1 MGASSRWR
9 GPITPAGP
17 GVLLRPS
24 LISFPAGGLP
34 ACCPCLRP
42 TCLGDSWGPSPGVL
56 PFLGADLPVITAE
69 GSGAGPQ
76 ELRGPARATWPL
88 RASVHQIQ
96 GTFVFL
102 PRAYHSPWH
111 EDVRGKPGLLL
122 GLFLHHTAHKQ
133 AGTKRDPWPVGCWR
147 SYGTTGP
154 ASMTGP
160 HGARLAAACVLRDP
174 VGSGGSSRPS
184 RWRTI
189 GALSCPGK
197 ASPLP
202 HGGRHQVVLPRV
214 FCCHTHDSRFKKPAK
229 PGFS

>member
-1 MGASSRWR
+1 MGASGRWR

-24 LISFPAGGLP
+24 LISLPAGRLPRLLSLSEAYMPWGQSGPLTRGSSVPGGLTSQWSQRRAP
-34 ACCPCLRP
+34 GRVLR
-42 TCLGDSWGPSPGVL
+42 T
-56 PFLGADLPVITAE
+56 
-69 GSGAGPQ
+69 
-76 ELRGPARATWPL
+76 TWPL

-111 EDVRGKPGLLL
+111 EDVLSKPGLLL
-122 GLFLHHTAHKQ
+122 GLFLHHTTHKQ

-174 VGSGGSSRPS
+174 VGSGGSSHRS
-184 RWRTI
+184 RWRMI

-202 HGGRHQVVLPRV
+202 HGGRHQVVLPHV
-214 FCCHTHDSRFKKPAK
+214 FCCHTRLPVQKTSYTRF
-229 PGFS
+229 